1 MNINSLDSNAYVNM
15 SGFTNQSNLLDA
27 SCQNKSSEINDEVY
41 QSEDTIK
48 FDEIVS
54 KYDIENISQNEINS
68 MYKDLYKNGLITLK
82 DMIVT
87 FDPSK
92 LPGFKEG
99 VSTISG
105 VSFPSNSDEKY
116 NLLDKLTSQAK
127 YNSEY
132 GNKQFQSTF
141 DDRVALAEKIKYFQ
155 EIN

>member
-1 MNINSLDSNAYVNM
+1 MNINSLNSNAYVNM
-15 SGFTNQSNLLDA
+15 SEFMNQSNLLDA
-27 SCQNKSSEINDEVY
+27 SCQKKSSEINDEVY
-41 QSEDTIK
+41 QSEDAIK

-68 MYKDLYKNGLITLK
+68 LYKDLYKNGLITLK

-132 GNKQFQSTF
+132 GNKQFQSAF

-155 EIN
+155 KIN